1 MAAAAPS
8 DAPRRRA
15 RARGASAARAAGLLA
30 FVPFTPSIGD
40 IRRARIDRPA
50 RVLSADGQLIAEF
63 RP

>member
-1 MAAAAPS
+1 
-8 DAPRRRA
+8 
-15 RARGASAARAAGLLA
+15 
-30 FVPFTPSIGD
+30 VPFTPSIGD